1 MICRGFEREM
11 HMTLLQAINATI
23 EISKVMVPPIIIG
36 FFVANVIR
44 RSTYFRYLTMP
55 TAWLAAVAHLPAE
68 CSAALTLF
76 LVNSWAALALL
87 SEAHKNKQINDREL
101 MVAILVGF
109 IPKGLNGMLLF
120 SLPVGLSVLGPLAGG
135 LYVCLDLL
143 ANFFVAGIGILAA
156 RLMLPPRISMMVD
169 GEEAAP
175 REGWKIVL
183 KKGLTECIYS
193 SIKITKVLVPTIFLA
208 QLAIE
213 YVLALPIVERYNA
226 VIEPFGFSS
235 SSLIVLMASV
245 VSQSAALVASGT
257 LLREG
262 SLTTVSCLLLLFM
275 ARFLHL
281 GIGCLRIGIPAN
293 VSYFQGSL
301 GLRVTAIEYSLV
313 EVVNIIII
321 LILFIFL

>member
-1 MICRGFEREM
+1 
-11 HMTLLQAINATI
+11 MTLLQAIYATV

-36 FFVANVIR
+36 FFVASVIR
-44 RSTYFRYLTMP
+44 RSPYFRYLTMP
-55 TAWLAAVAHLPAE
+55 TAWLAAIARLPGE

-87 SEAHKNKQINDREL
+87 SEAHQNKQINDREL

-120 SLPVGLSVLGPLAGG
+120 SLPVGFSVLGPLAGG

-156 RLMLPPRISMMVD
+156 RLMLSPRISMMAD
-169 GEEAAP
+169 KEEATPGEE
-175 REGWKIVL
+175 WKIVL
-183 KKGLTECIYS
+183 RKGLNECISS
-193 SIKITKVLVPTIFLA
+193 SIKIIKVLVPTIFLS

-213 YVLALPIVERYNA
+213 YVLALPIIERYNGA
-226 VIEPFGFSS
+226 IEPFGFSS

-257 LLREG
+257 LLHEG

-293 VSYFQGSL
+293 VSYFRGSL

-313 EVVNIIII
+313 EAANILMILLII
-321 LILFIFL
+321 LFL

>member
-1 MICRGFEREM
+1 M
-11 HMTLLQAINATI
+11 HMTILQAIYATVD
-23 EISKVMVPPIIIG
+23 ISKVMVPPIIIG
-36 FFVANVIR
+36 FFVASVIR
-44 RSTYFRYLTMP
+44 RSPYFRYLTMP
-55 TAWLAAVAHLPAE
+55 TAWLAAIARLPGE

-87 SEAHKNKQINDREL
+87 SEAHQNKQINDREL

-120 SLPVGLSVLGPLAGG
+120 SLPVGLSVLGTLAGG

-156 RLMLPPRISMMVD
+156 RLILPPRKSMMAD
-169 GEEAAP
+169 GEEVAP
-175 REGWKIVL
+175 GEEWKIVL
-183 KKGLTECIYS
+183 KKGLNECIYS
-193 SIKITKVLVPTIFLA
+193 SIKIIKVLVPTIFLS

-213 YVLALPIVERYNA
+213 YVLVLPIIERYNA
-226 VIEPFGFSS
+226 FIEPFGFSL

-257 LLREG
+257 LLHEG

-293 VSYFQGSL
+293 VSYFRGSL

-313 EVVNIIII
+313 EAANILMIFV
-321 LILFIFL
+321 LILFL

>member
-1 MICRGFEREM
+1 
-11 HMTLLQAINATI
+11 MTLLQAIYATV

-36 FFVANVIR
+36 FFVASVIR
-44 RSTYFRYLTMP
+44 RSPYFRYLTMP
-55 TAWLAAVAHLPAE
+55 TAWLAAIARLPGE

-87 SEAHKNKQINDREL
+87 SEAHQNKQINDREL

-120 SLPVGLSVLGPLAGG
+120 SLPVGFSVLGPLAGG

-156 RLMLPPRISMMVD
+156 RLMLPPRISMMAD
-169 GEEAAP
+169 EEEATPGEE
-175 REGWKIVL
+175 WKIVL
-183 KKGLTECIYS
+183 RKGLNECISS
-193 SIKITKVLVPTIFLA
+193 SIKIIKVLVPTIFLS

-213 YVLALPIVERYNA
+213 YVLALPIIERYNGA
-226 VIEPFGFSS
+226 IEPFGFSS

-257 LLREG
+257 LLHEG

-293 VSYFQGSL
+293 VSYFRGSL

-313 EVVNIIII
+313 EAANILMILLII
-321 LILFIFL
+321 LFL

>member
-1 MICRGFEREM
+1 
-11 HMTLLQAINATI
+11 MTLLQAIYATV

-36 FFVANVIR
+36 FFVASVIR
-44 RSTYFRYLTMP
+44 RSPYFRYLTMP
-55 TAWLAAVAHLPAE
+55 TAWLAAIARLPGE

-87 SEAHKNKQINDREL
+87 SEAHQNKQINDREL

-120 SLPVGLSVLGPLAGG
+120 SLPVGFSVLGPLAGG

-156 RLMLPPRISMMVD
+156 RLMLSPRISMMAD
-169 GEEAAP
+169 KEEATPGEE
-175 REGWKIVL
+175 WKIVL
-183 KKGLTECIYS
+183 RKGLNECISS
-193 SIKITKVLVPTIFLA
+193 SIKIIKVLVPTIFLS

-213 YVLALPIVERYNA
+213 YVLALPIIERYNA
-226 VIEPFGFSS
+226 AIEPFGFSS

-257 LLREG
+257 LLHEG

-293 VSYFQGSL
+293 VSYFRGSL

-313 EVVNIIII
+313 EAANILMILLII
-321 LILFIFL
+321 LFL